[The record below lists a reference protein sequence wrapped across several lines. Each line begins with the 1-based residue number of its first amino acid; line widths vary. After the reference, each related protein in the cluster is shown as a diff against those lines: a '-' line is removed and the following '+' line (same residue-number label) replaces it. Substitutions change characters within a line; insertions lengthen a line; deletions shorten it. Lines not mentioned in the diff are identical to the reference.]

1 MGGETI
7 CPPRR
12 QQFDP
17 EIAADLR
24 PPATGPQSAHLWW
37 PAVANG
43 VVTCKIKKSFS
54 GLKKLGKNCTT
65 FFSRGYM

>member
-1 MGGETI
+1 MHNTMLIRRRYRPGAARRYA
-7 CPPRR
+7 PPRR

-43 VVTCKIKKSFS
+43 VVTCKIKKV
-54 GLKKLGKNCTT
+54 LAA
-65 FFSRGYM
+65 